1 MKLLNEAERN
11 EITNAIRETEKKT
24 SCEFVVAEIS
34 HCDDYNSARFIWG
47 IISALLAGLLEYSLF
62 STSEVMYFVAAESVG
77 FLLGLFVIG
86 HIPGFR
92 RLAVPKRKMQDEVHF
107 RALSEFYQQGLY
119 RTRQE
124 NGILIMLAIFE
135 RMVVVLGDRGVHAKV
150 PADYWD
156 KMKDKIIDGIRQNQ
170 TGSAIVEA
178 IKTSAGEL
186 SQPFP
191 ANPDDTNELPDEVVV
206 K

>member
-1 MKLLNEAERN
+1 MKLLTEQERT
-11 EITNAIRETEKKT
+11 EITNAIKETEKKT

-47 IISALLAGLLEYSLF
+47 IVMALLVGLLEYTFYSPQ
-62 STSEVMYFVAAESVG
+62 VIYFVAAQLVG
-77 FLLGLFVIG
+77 FLIGVFVINR
-86 HIPGFR
+86 ITFFR
-92 RLAVPKRKMQDEVHF
+92 RLVIPRAKMQGEVHY
-107 RALSEFYQQGLY
+107 RAMAEFYQQGLY
-119 RTRQE
+119 KTREE

-156 KMKDKIIDGIRQNQ
+156 KMKDKIIDGIRQNKA
-170 TGSAIVEA
+170 GSSIVDT
-178 IKTSAGEL
+178 IKSSASEL
-186 SQPFP
+186 SAHFP
-191 ANPDDTNELPDEVVV
+191 IKPDDTNELPDEVVV